1 MNRGENMNT
10 GTQRTR
16 IVVAG
21 LLSCALVM
29 TSGSTALANP
39 SMKAIDEAEVQAIE
53 RAITESLPDG
63 ALANGEP
70 RTKGTFSKEDPSKLN
85 LDGVSLSISLEG
97 KYRSGITTGES
108 LVIEDGNTEYL
119 VQETGEGA
127 QVLFNI
133 GSPSSDHSK
142 TFTISGNKK
151 LVPSQEYGIDT
162 GEVFVVND
170 DGSIHSSF
178 DTPWAYDAE
187 GNSVPTRFE
196 ISGNTITQVVE
207 PKSDSIYP
215 IVADPDWGK
224 IAMCAG
230 TIIGNAALYIVP
242 GGIVARLLAKGNSVR
257 KAAEILVRTL
267 NAKSYNDKLKAL
279 RNLALNLGAD
289 VTGIGAIAKACG

>member
-1 MNRGENMNT
+1 MNT

-29 TSGSTALANP
+29 TSGSTALADP

>member
-1 MNRGENMNT
+1 MNT

>member
-1 MNRGENMNT
+1 
-10 GTQRTR
+10 
-16 IVVAG
+16 
-21 LLSCALVM
+21 M